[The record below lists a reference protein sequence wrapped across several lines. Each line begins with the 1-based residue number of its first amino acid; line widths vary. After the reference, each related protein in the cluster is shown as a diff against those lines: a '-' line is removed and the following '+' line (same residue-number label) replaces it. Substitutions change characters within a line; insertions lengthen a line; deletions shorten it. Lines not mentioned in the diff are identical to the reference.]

1 MSHDDDKGMKGLN
14 VKSPI
19 SVAST
24 ISRMSL
30 GTTCYNK
37 YDPSIH
43 SKDELE
49 WNSDEGE
56 HVATNQVDWYLKKAG
71 CFLHDHACFVH

>member
-1 MSHDDDKGMKGLN
+1 MKGLN

-19 SVAST
+19 SVTST

-30 GTTCYNK
+30 GTPCYSK

-56 HVATNQVDWYLKKAG
+56 DVATNQMEWYLKKAS
-71 CFLHDHACFVH
+71 CFLHKYGCFVH